1 MDEAELLTAL
11 QAGDQEAWRRCLQDN
26 LPALIGYA
34 TRMTGDRAS
43 GEEAV
48 QEALVTV
55 YRGLATFEGRC
66 SVRSWMFRAVRSRAL
81 DELRRRGR
89 VVLADDS
96 DPLDGAFDERGR
108 WRDGPP
114 DLSIDLD
121 SRIDAQRALAQ
132 VRRQVDRLPHD
143 LREVFL
149 LREVQGLD
157 TAEACAALEIT
168 PENLR
173 TRLHRARKQLRA
185 QVVRAIQ
192 EGV

>member
-1 MDEAELLTAL
+1 MNEGELLTAL
-11 QAGDQEAWRRCLQDN
+11 RAGDQDVWRQCLQAN
-26 LPALIGYA
+26 LPSLIGYA

-55 YRGLATFEGRC
+55 HRSLDKFEGRC
-66 SVRSWMFRAVRSRAL
+66 SMRSWMFRAVRSRAL

-89 VVLADDS
+89 VVLTS
-96 DPLDGAFDERGR
+96 DVDPMQSAFDAKGHWQE
-108 WRDGPP
+108 PP
-114 DLSIDLD
+114 PELGSSLD
-121 SRIDAQRALAQ
+121 ARLDAKRALDQ

-149 LREVQGLD
+149 LREVQGLE
-157 TAEACAALEIT
+157 TTEICAALEIS
-168 PENLR
+168 PENFR
-173 TRLHRARKQLRA
+173 TRLHRARKQLRV
-185 QVVRAIQ
+185 QVVRAIT

>member
-1 MDEAELLTAL
+1 MAEAELIDAL
-11 QAGDQEAWRRCLQDN
+11 RAGDQDAWRQTLQAN

-43 GEEAV
+43 GEEVV

-55 YRGLATFEGRC
+55 YKGLSAFEGRC
-66 SVRSWMFRAVRSRAL
+66 SLRSWMFKAVRSRAL

-89 VVLADDS
+89 VVLS
-96 DPLDGAFDERGR
+96 PHGDPLEDAFDGRGR
-108 WRDGPP
+108 WREEPP
-114 DLSIDLD
+114 ELGSDLD

-157 TAEACAALEIT
+157 SSEICAALEIT
-168 PENLR
+168 PQNLR

>member
-1 MDEAELLTAL
+1 LDESALLSAL
-11 QAGDQEAWRRCLQDN
+11 RSGDQEAWRSCLQAN

-34 TRMTGDRAS
+34 SRMTGDRAS
-43 GEEAV
+43 AEEVV

-55 YRGLATFEGRC
+55 YRGLDSFEGRC
-66 SVRSWMFRAVRSRAL
+66 SLRSWMFRAVRSRAL

-89 VVLADDS
+89 VVLTDDR
-96 DPLDGAFDERGR
+96 DPLEGAFDGKGH
-108 WRDGPP
+108 WREGPP
-114 DLSIDLD
+114 DLGPDLD
-121 SRIDAQRALAQ
+121 RRIDAQRTLAQ

-149 LREVQGLD
+149 LAEVQGL
-157 TAEACAALEIT
+157 ERGEICAALDIT

>member
-1 MDEAELLTAL
+1 MDEAALLTAL
-11 QAGDQEAWRRCLQDN
+11 RAGDQAAWRQCLQDN

-34 TRMTGDRAS
+34 ARMTGDRAS
-43 GEEAV
+43 AEEVV

-55 YRGLATFEGRC
+55 YRGLDRFEGRC
-66 SVRSWMFRAVRSRAL
+66 SIRSWMFRAVRSRAL

-89 VVLADDS
+89 VVLSDDG
-96 DPLDGAFDERGR
+96 DPLEGAFDERGK
-108 WRDGPP
+108 WQNPPP
-114 DLSIDLD
+114 DLGGELD
-121 SRIDAQRALAQ
+121 RKIDAQRALAQ

-149 LREVQGLD
+149 LREVQGLETD
-157 TAEACAALEIT
+157 EICAALEIT

-173 TRLHRARKQLRA
+173 TRLHRARKKLRA